1 MESDKAYEALINISR
16 NKNFNLLSEYLQNSE
31 PIKINLSPL
40 PFVEY
45 LASVVVSQQLST
57 KAAKTI
63 WSRVQPI
70 IQGNKRSQNIEAALH
85 EVGLSKSK
93 ANYVSG
99 LIQNSELSAFS
110 FSQILILKKHTETG
124 RTPDCTRLRIFGT
137 VLKSENNTVQQYDLQ
152 NRRLVLFNLG
162 TWGTEVLVSPL
173 PYTGRDACR
182 SRRLAA
188 S

>member
-1 MESDKAYEALINISR
+1 MESDKAHEALLSISR

-70 IQGNKRSQNIEAALH
+70 IQGNKYSKSIEAALQ
-85 EVGLSKSK
+85 EAGLSKSK
-93 ANYVSG
+93 ANYVRG
-99 LIQNSELSAFS
+99 LIQNSELSS
-110 FSQILILKKHTETG
+110 FKRSDLCGLTKAEFENTITNAMINANIKTNNKYVTTANNIRGSINLFNILIT
-124 RTPDCTRLRIFGT
+124 FFF
-137 VLKSENNTVQQYDLQ
+137 Q
-152 NRRLVLFNLG
+152 
-162 TWGTEVLVSPL
+162 
-173 PYTGRDACR
+173 
-182 SRRLAA
+182 
-188 S
+188 

>member
-1 MESDKAYEALINISR
+1 MESDKAYEALLSISR

-63 WSRVQPI
+63 WLRVQPI
-70 IQGNKRSQNIEAALH
+70 IQGNKHSQSIEAALH
-85 EVGLSKSK
+85 EAGLSKSK

-99 LIQNSELSAFS
+99 LIQNCLLS
-110 FSQILILKKHTETG
+110 
-124 RTPDCTRLRIFGT
+124 
-137 VLKSENNTVQQYDLQ
+137 N
-152 NRRLVLFNLG
+152 
-162 TWGTEVLVSPL
+162 EVIYAV
-173 PYTGRDACR
+173 
-182 SRRLAA
+182 
-188 S
+188 